1 MHNTDTIIAFV
12 SALMAV
18 FSLMASVIYSIRDRG
33 KEDYFAIDDQYK
45 DIIKEGIKNPSFRD
59 PKMCCNYDKL
69 KEKNRDYYLEYNGYA
84 YLVWNLLKTIY
95 DFSHDKKNKH
105 FNFYE
110 IWLPSILQENKL
122 HYRWFRVNKY
132 LYSEEFQNFV
142 IKEIN
147 ELEISECN
155 IKEFAT
161 VYDMMVKEFPPI
173 EMKDKK
179 HIISLLAKG
188 KYKAY
193 LARRKKRIAGDESFV
208 GFALGYVDDNH
219 NTFFLDYIQI
229 NPEYQNCGYGSE
241 FLKLLQDKIIK
252 GKEPVGI
259 IFEVEKDDGDE
270 DVRKRRIDF
279 YLANGAKKLNF
290 DYYLPVPIDQGGKH
304 AFDLMYIPHQNVE
317 KVPKEIFKDFIT
329 KAEMTIHSDYDHTKE
344 IISSYIDN
352 VPDYEEVSHVHIK
365 KGEISD
371 LEYIYQFLSEHF
383 DDELIIPKEVF
394 VARLNEGNYEL
405 LLAKND
411 DDEIIAY
418 AFIYSDSDKKYMY
431 LDYFE
436 VLPFFRHQ
444 GHGKAFLK
452 ELVKNANEKTECGLF
467 SEIPM
472 EVEQYVERLIL
483 HCGGKSLN
491 IKYLLPN
498 GKNKIELR
506 AVSYRNGNAEKL
518 NTNDIKN
525 IYKDMLLN
533 LHKDIINKTNV
544 SNFIV

>member
-18 FSLMASVIYSIRDRG
+18 FSLIASVIYSIRDRG
-33 KEDYFAIDDQYK
+33 KEDYFAIDGQYK

-161 VYDMMVKEFPPI
+161 VYDMMVNEFPPI

-229 NPEYQNCGYGSE
+229 NPGYQNCGYGSE
-241 FLKLLQDKIIK
+241 FLKLLQDKIVK
-252 GKEPVGI
+252 GNEPVGI
-259 IFEVEKDDGDE
+259 IFEVEKDDDDE
-270 DVRKRRIDF
+270 GKRRRRLDF

-317 KVPKEIFKDFIT
+317 KVPKEIFKDFLT
-329 KAEMTIHSDYDHTKE
+329 KAEMIIHSDYEHTKE

-371 LEYIYQFLSEHF
+371 LDYIYQFISENF

-394 VARLNEGNYEL
+394 ATRLNEGNYEL
-405 LLAKND
+405 VLAKND
-411 DDEIIAY
+411 DDEIMAY
-418 AFIYSDSDKKYMY
+418 AFIYLASDKKYMY

-472 EVEQYVERLIL
+472 EVEPYVERLIL
-483 HCGGKSLN
+483 HCGGKNLN

-506 AVSYRNGNAEKL
+506 AVSYKNENAEKL

-544 SNFIV
+544 NNFIV

>member
-18 FSLMASVIYSIRDRG
+18 FSLIASVIYSIRDRG
-33 KEDYFAIDDQYK
+33 KEDYFAIDDHYK
-45 DIIKEGIKNPSFRD
+45 DILKEGIKNPSLRD
-59 PKMCCNYDKL
+59 PRMCCNYDKL
-69 KEKNRDYYLEYNGYA
+69 KEKDREYYLQYNGYA

-95 DFSHDKKNKH
+95 DFSHDKKNQH

-132 LYSEEFQNFV
+132 LYNEDFQKFV
-142 IKEIN
+142 IN
-147 ELEISECN
+147 ELNEIEISQCN
-155 IKEFAT
+155 IKEFST

-179 HIISLLAKG
+179 HIISLLAKD
-188 KYKAY
+188 KYKGY

-229 NPEYQNCGYGSE
+229 NPGYQNCGYGSR
-241 FLKLLQDKIIK
+241 FLELLQEKVVK
-252 GKEPVGI
+252 GNEPVGI
-259 IFEVEKDDGDE
+259 IFEIEKDDDDE
-270 DVRKRRIDF
+270 GIRRKKLDF
-279 YLANGAKKLNF
+279 YLANGARKLNF

-304 AFDLMYIPHQNVE
+304 ALDLMYIPHPNVE
-317 KVPKEIFKDFIT
+317 KVPKEIFKDFLE
-329 KAEMTIHSDYDHTKE
+329 KAEMTIHSDYEHTKE

-352 VPDYEEVSHVHIK
+352 VPDYEEVSHVHIS

-371 LEYIYQFLSEHF
+371 LDYVYQFFSEHF
-383 DDELIIPKEVF
+383 DDALIIPKGVF
-394 VARLNEGNYEL
+394 ATRLNEGNYEL
-405 LLAKND
+405 VLAKD
-411 DDEIIAY
+411 DEDEIIAY
-418 AFIYSDSDKKYMY
+418 AFIYLSKDKKYMY

-444 GHGKAFLK
+444 GYGKYFLK
-452 ELVKNANEKTECGLF
+452 EIIKNANEQTELGLF
-467 SEIPM
+467 SEITM
-472 EVEQYVERLIL
+472 EVEPYVERLIL
-483 HCGGKSLN
+483 HCGGKNLN

-506 AVSYRNGNAEKL
+506 AVSYKNENAEKL

-544 SNFIV
+544 NNFIV